1 MITKSN
7 FVDYCKC
14 HKLYYLKKEKVVEV
28 EESDA
33 DKINKENGIL
43 VGSLARSYF
52 GDYELVQKDTPD
64 KMVKQTN
71 ELIESGVETI
81 CEASIVYKDLFCA
94 VDILRKN
101 GDGYDIY
108 EVKSTNK
115 LEDIHKKDVSFQYYV
130 LTHAGY
136 NIKNVYV
143 LTLKKDYKFRN
154 EFNIKDYLKRNKIN
168 KREVIEEELDDIR
181 KLNSEIPTVGCG
193 ECSGCS
199 FFKYCYRHL
208 PEDNVFTLHD
218 LTRRYKLYND
228 NIITYDDVKPIL
240 RDSLISHKKALEQIN
255 YYQND
260 LGIKVEKENVKE
272 FLSHIEYP
280 VYFLDF
286 ETIMDVVPFIND
298 TWPNFTRIVQY
309 SLHVQESKGS
319 ELKHYEYLQE
329 SKYDNIDEVIDRLIN
344 DLGTN
349 GSIIV
354 YSSFEEARIKSLMR
368 IRPSKASELET
379 ILNRLVDLEIPFE
392 NRDIYCKEMKGR
404 SSIKNVLPA
413 LCKGF
418 EKAYESLPLIHKGDG
433 AMVGYLRLISS
444 TGQVHEDYK
453 NALLKY
459 CELDTLSMVKVL
471 ERIYELVE

>member
-199 FFKYCYRHL
+199 FFK
-208 PEDNVFTLHD
+208 
-218 LTRRYKLYND
+218 
-228 NIITYDDVKPIL
+228 
-240 RDSLISHKKALEQIN
+240 
-255 YYQND
+255 
-260 LGIKVEKENVKE
+260 
-272 FLSHIEYP
+272 
-280 VYFLDF
+280 
-286 ETIMDVVPFIND
+286 
-298 TWPNFTRIVQY
+298 
-309 SLHVQESKGS
+309 
-319 ELKHYEYLQE
+319 
-329 SKYDNIDEVIDRLIN
+329 
-344 DLGTN
+344 
-349 GSIIV
+349 
-354 YSSFEEARIKSLMR
+354 
-368 IRPSKASELET
+368 
-379 ILNRLVDLEIPFE
+379 
-392 NRDIYCKEMKGR
+392 
-404 SSIKNVLPA
+404 
-413 LCKGF
+413 
-418 EKAYESLPLIHKGDG
+418 
-433 AMVGYLRLISS
+433 
-444 TGQVHEDYK
+444 
-453 NALLKY
+453 
-459 CELDTLSMVKVL
+459 
-471 ERIYELVE
+471 